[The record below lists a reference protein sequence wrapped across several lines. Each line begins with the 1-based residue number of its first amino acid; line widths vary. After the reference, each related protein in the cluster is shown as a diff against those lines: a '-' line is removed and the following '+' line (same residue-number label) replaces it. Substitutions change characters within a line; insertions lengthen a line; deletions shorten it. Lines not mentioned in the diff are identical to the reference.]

1 MLIVQKFG
9 GTSVGTAERIRA
21 VASRV
26 RKSSEAG
33 NSVVVVVSAM
43 GDTTDELLELARQID
58 PEPDE
63 RELDVLLSTG
73 ETVSCTL
80 LAMALRSAG
89 QPAVSL
95 SGGQAGIRT
104 ETRHGRARII
114 SLEPRRILKELEAGK
129 VVVVAGFQGITADSD
144 ITTLGRGG
152 SDTTAVALAAALKA
166 GLCEIYTDV
175 DGVYSAD
182 PRVVPDARLFEEISY
197 EEILELASLGAKVMH
212 PRAVELGW
220 VYNVPI
226 VVRSSFNARPGTLIH
241 GGMEMEERNKV
252 VGIAHDSDVA
262 RITVLAVP
270 DRPGMAYA
278 VFQPLS
284 EAGVSV
290 DVIVQ
295 SAPVGGC
302 TDLAFTVS
310 RGDLAKAMRVVEP
323 MVTQIGAKGVVQD
336 DAVAKV
342 SIVGAGM
349 QNAPGYAAAM
359 FKALADESINI
370 EVVTTSDIRITCLIE
385 RAQVKEAVRAL
396 HKTFV
401 LQR

>member
-1 MLIVQKFG
+1 MLIVQKYG
-9 GTSVGTAERIRA
+9 GTSVATAERIRS
-21 VASRV
+21 VANRV
-26 RKSSEAG
+26 RKSREAG
-33 NSVVVVVSAM
+33 NTVVVVVSAM
-43 GDTTDELLELARQID
+43 GDTTDDLLDLARQMA

-73 ETVSCTL
+73 ETVACTL

-114 SLEPRRILKELEAGK
+114 SLEPRRILKELETGK

-166 GLCEIYTDV
+166 SLCEIYTDV
-175 DGVYSAD
+175 DGVFSAD
-182 PRVVPDARLFEEISY
+182 PRVAPDARLFEEISY

-220 VYNVPI
+220 VYHVPI
-226 VVRSSFNARPGTLIH
+226 VVRSSFNDRPGTLIH

-262 RITVLAVP
+262 RITVLGVP
-270 DRPGMAYA
+270 DRPGMAFR

-284 EAGVSV
+284 DAGVSV

-295 SAPVGGC
+295 SAPVGGF

-310 RGDLAKAMRVVEP
+310 RADLVRAMRVVEP
-323 MVTQIGAKGVVQD
+323 MVSQIGAKGVVQD
-336 DAVAKV
+336 DTVAKV

-359 FKALADESINI
+359 FKALADENVNI
-370 EVVTTSDIRITCLIE
+370 EVVTTSDIRITCLIK
-385 RAQVKEAVRAL
+385 RGQVKEAVRAL
-396 HKTFV
+396 HKAFV